1 VEEIAVDVG
10 RVASLSIRAL
20 EPILRGDEMAF
31 VMKFRDGYD
40 PNLLWSAFESV
51 LRQNLALQ
59 VALKPVG
66 KSFAWMQIGLGDL
79 NAALDRQRQRFTQFV
94 SLEDLLSPAHAMTP
108 DLPVRISQMG
118 DKDVCFQISHA
129 LTNGRGALQ
138 WIDHWLA
145 AANGDCVPPAPIAGQ
160 IACRAPRVGLALL
173 PPYLLHY
180 LTQAGLGHAR
190 KTVDLTHGKTPVP
203 HDKGY
208 ASRMYSFSELE
219 TSRIIAGARFLEMSV
234 HQYVCLAVA
243 EAMLS
248 AQPEK
253 SRVSIA
259 IPTDL
264 ARYSLDSPRT
274 VPGNYTGGLAVQL
287 RRGAP
292 LQPQIARQFGWFRYG
307 VDYWLPWILGAMS
320 SNEQK
325 LLKQLARSATVPV
338 TRRGPFRNVS
348 CAVSNIGDIKL
359 PAICERIESGTGTT
373 KTQTV
378 FFTIGRLN
386 GRFLANVAFARD
398 LYDAEE
404 VFRVADSAMERL

>member
-1 VEEIAVDVG
+1 MDVG

-20 EPILRGDEMAF
+20 EPMLRGDDMAF

-40 PNLLWSAFESV
+40 PNQLWAAYESV
-51 LRQNLALQ
+51 LRDNPALQ
-59 VALKPVG
+59 VVLKPVG
-66 KSFAWMQIGLGDL
+66 KSFSWTPIDVAELD
-79 NAALDRQRQRFTQFV
+79 AALERQRWRFKQCL
-94 SLEDLLSPAHAMTP
+94 SLEDLLSPAHVLAP
-108 DLPVRISQMG
+108 ELPVRISQMG

-145 AANGDCVPPAPIAGQ
+145 TLGGECPPPTPLASKIDCK
-160 IACRAPRVGLALL
+160 APRVGLFLL
-173 PPYLLHY
+173 PPYLVRFLAE
-180 LTQAGLGHAR
+180 AGLRQAR
-190 KTVDLTHGKTPVP
+190 STVDLTHGRTPVP
-203 HDKGY
+203 HDQGY
-208 ASRMYSFSELE
+208 ASRMYSFSVLE
-219 TSRIIAGARFLEMSV
+219 TSRIIARARFLEMSV

-248 AQPEK
+248 AQPAK
-253 SRVSIA
+253 TRVSIA

-264 ARYSLDSPRT
+264 ARYSPESPRT

-292 LQPQIARQFGWFRYG
+292 LQPQITRQFGWFRFG
-307 VDYWLPWILGAMS
+307 VDYWLPWILGALS

-325 LLKQLARSATVPV
+325 LLKKLARSATVPV
-338 TRRGPFRNVS
+338 TRRGPFRNVT
-348 CAVSNIGDIKL
+348 CAVSNVGDIKL

-386 GRFLANVAFARD
+386 GRFLANVTFARD
-398 LYDAEE
+398 LYDVEE
-404 VFRVADSAMERL
+404 VFRVSDSAMGRL